1 MSDKQTLAPLLVLK
15 TSSQLQSQQ
24 VNVNVFYCAAIGM
37 QQKGQPSPP
46 TVSPT
51 AQHPLPWRSFLL
63 LHGHVSIVKRYLKK
77 EH

>member
-15 TSSQLQSQQ
+15 TSSQLWSQQ
-24 VNVNVFYCAAIGM
+24 VNVFYCVAIGM
-37 QQKGQPSPP
+37 QQKGQPSLP

-51 AQHPLPWRSFLL
+51 ARHPLPWRSFLL